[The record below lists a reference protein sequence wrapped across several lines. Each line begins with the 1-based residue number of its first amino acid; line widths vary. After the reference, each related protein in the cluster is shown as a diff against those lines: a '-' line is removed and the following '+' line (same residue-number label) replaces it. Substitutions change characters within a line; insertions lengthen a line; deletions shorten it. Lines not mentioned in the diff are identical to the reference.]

1 MRQLRSGVIICASLT
16 GLGAALNGDFRVRTW
31 LVQPNLNTLSS
42 NGTSVRLEPKVMGVL
57 VCLASQPVGELVSKD
72 AILRTVWPGTFVS
85 EDVLTRSIS
94 ELRRVF
100 EDDAR
105 QPKFIQTIPK
115 RGYRLVA
122 PLERTDGNETPTI
135 PSPRRPLQAKAF
147 VMAATLV
154 LLVVLSL
161 VIRENK
167 WTNWRA
173 KGLTADGSS
182 SRVESSIQDLR
193 RDLTRDL
200 TKDRPTRGLPK
211 LIKRRSATT
220 VPENPEPKK
229 PPRTSASADPA
240 TSPVSV
246 VSPPARVETRP
257 ESNPLQASLA
267 SGQTVSPNV
276 NTRTS
281 SLPEQHPLARIEA
294 RIQNIQPDVV
304 RARVTHAVLPIYPA
318 YALQAHIAGTVE
330 IGLGVSPNGDV
341 GSARVLIG
349 HPILITP
356 ALEAIRQWRFQPN
369 QVEGELT
376 WSRMRALVRFRTDGT
391 TTVGF
396 APPLLA
402 DSFGDLGTQRDERR
416 DASIPPVVP
425 DAH

>member
-1 MRQLRSGVIICASLT
+1 
-16 GLGAALNGDFRVRTW
+16 
-31 LVQPNLNTLSS
+31 
-42 NGTSVRLEPKVMGVL
+42 MGVL
-57 VCLASQPVGELVSKD
+57 VCLASQPGGELASKD

-122 PLERTDGNETPTI
+122 PLERTDGNGTGTI
-135 PSPRRPLQAKAF
+135 LAPRRPPQAKAF
-147 VMAATLV
+147 VTAAGLV

-161 VIRENK
+161 VIVRENR

-173 KGLTADGSS
+173 KGLTTDGSS
-182 SRVESSIQDLR
+182 ARVESSIQDLQ
-193 RDLTRDL
+193 RDL
-200 TKDRPTRGLPK
+200 TKDRPARGLPK

-220 VPENPEPKK
+220 ASENSEFKK
-229 PPRTSASADPA
+229 PTQTSNSGPSGPILSSNESPA
-240 TSPVSV
+240 TSLVSA
-246 VSPPARVETRP
+246 VSPPARVGTSSEN
-257 ESNPLQASLA
+257 NPLQASLA
-267 SGQTVSPNV
+267 NASTVSSNV
-276 NTRTS
+276 SSGTS
-281 SLPEQHPLARIEA
+281 SLPQRSAPARMEA
-294 RIQNIQPDVV
+294 RVQNIQPDLV
-304 RARVTHAVLPIYPA
+304 RTRVTHAVLPIYPA

-349 HPILITP
+349 HPMLITP

-369 QVEGELT
+369 QVQGEPT
-376 WSRMRALVRFRTDGT
+376 WSRMRALVRFHTDGT
-391 TTVGF
+391 TAVAF

-402 DSFGDLGTQRDERR
+402 DSFGDLGTQRDEGR